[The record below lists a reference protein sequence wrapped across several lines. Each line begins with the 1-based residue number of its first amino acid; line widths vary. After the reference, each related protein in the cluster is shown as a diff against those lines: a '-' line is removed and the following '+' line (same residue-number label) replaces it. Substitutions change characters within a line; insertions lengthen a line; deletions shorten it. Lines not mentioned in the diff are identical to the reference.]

1 MTTLILRRL
10 LELVPTLL
18 GVTIVTFIIMRVIPG
33 GDPVTLLLGPEATP
47 EAIELARQRWGFD
60 KPYIVQYFMQMWNL
74 VQGDLG
80 TSIVSGRPVVT
91 ILMERLPRTAELAL
105 LAITIASLIGILAG
119 VVSAVYRGKTIDNI
133 TRVFVFI
140 FLAMPAFWL
149 GLELILLVSRKL
161 QWLPPAG
168 AGDGWIWER
177 FNHLILPALTLGVG
191 TGAFLCRILRSSML
205 QVMHQDYIRTA
216 RAKGLRGPQ
225 IIFKHTLRNAL
236 IPFVTVAGLAMGAL
250 LGGSVVV
257 EQVFNW
263 PGIGQKLIQSIMERD
278 YPVTTGCV
286 IMMAVIFVLVNL
298 FVDLLYG
305 FIDPRI
311 RGE

>member
-10 LELVPTLL
+10 LELFPTLI

-80 TSIVSGRPVVT
+80 TSIVSGRPVLE
-91 ILMERLPRTAELAL
+91 ILKDRVPRTAELAF

-119 VVSAVYRGKTIDNI
+119 VTSAVYRGTTIDNI

-168 AGDGWIWER
+168 AGDGYLWQR
-177 FNHLILPALTLGVG
+177 MNHLILPALTLGVG

-205 QVMHQDYIRTA
+205 QVLHQDYIRTA
-216 RAKGLRGPQ
+216 QAKGLHGSQ

-263 PGIGQKLIQSIMERD
+263 PGIGQMLIQSIMQRD

-305 FIDPRI
+305 LIDPRI

>member
-47 EAIELARQRWGFD
+47 EAIEIARQRWGFD

-74 VQGDLG
+74 VRGDLG
-80 TSIVSGRPVVT
+80 TSIVSGRPVFT
-91 ILMERLPRTAELAL
+91 ILMERLPRTAELAF
-105 LAITIASLIGILAG
+105 LAIAISSLIGILAG

-168 AGDGWIWER
+168 AGDGWLWER
-177 FNHLILPALTLGVG
+177 LNHLILPALTLGVG

-205 QVMHQDYIRTA
+205 QVMHQDFIRTA
-216 RAKGLRGPQ
+216 RAKGLRRPQ

-263 PGIGQKLIQSIMERD
+263 PGIGQMLIQSIMQRD

>member
-1 MTTLILRRL
+1 MMTLISRRL
-10 LELVPTLL
+10 LELIPTLI

>member
-1 MTTLILRRL
+1 VTTLILRRL

-47 EAIELARQRWGFD
+47 EAIEIARQRWGFD

-74 VQGDLG
+74 VRGDLG
-80 TSIVSGRPVVT
+80 TSIVSGRPVFT

-161 QWLPPAG
+161 QWLPPAE